1 MAVVFAFLANIAVA
15 IAKTAAALLT
25 SSASLLAEAL
35 HSWADAGNE
44 VFLLIAERSGRRQR
58 DRTHPL
64 GFGRDV
70 YFWSLFAAF
79 GLFTVGAVLSI
90 ATGVRELFAPEE
102 ATDYLI
108 GYIVLGVAAAL
119 EGGSLVQSLRQV
131 RRETTQLERTPVDYV
146 LNGSNAT
153 LRAVVFEDV
162 AALVGLAVAAVALA
176 LHEITGVAA
185 FDGVGSILIGVL
197 LAVVAVLL
205 IQRNRHFLVGANP
218 PDFVRRE
225 VLRRVLLHSGIA
237 RVTSLHLEYVGP
249 GSLLLI
255 AAVDLVDDEAESV
268 AAVRLR
274 QVARDLER
282 DEHIAIAAL
291 TLALPD
297 EPSLEV
303 PPGGSPVPRGPRR
316 SP

>member
-1 MAVVFAFLANIAVA
+1 MAVVIAFLANIAVA
-15 IAKTAAALLT
+15 IAKTAAALIT
-25 SSASLLAEAL
+25 GSASLVAEAL

-44 VFLLIAERSGRRQR
+44 VFLLLAERSGRRER
-58 DRTHPL
+58 DRAHPL

-90 ATGVRELFAPEE
+90 VTGVRELFAPER

-108 GYIVLGVAAAL
+108 GYIVLAVAAVL
-119 EGGSLVQSLRQV
+119 EGGSLAQSLRQV
-131 RRETTQLERTPVDYV
+131 RRETARLDRDPVDYV

-162 AALVGLAVAAVALA
+162 AALIGLAIAAAALA
-176 LHEITGVAA
+176 LHEITGLAV
-185 FDGVGSILIGVL
+185 FDGVGSILIGAL

-205 IQRNRHFLVGANP
+205 IQRNRQFLVGMTPAAS
-218 PDFVRRE
+218 VRRE
-225 VLRRVLLHSGIA
+225 VLHQLLLHAGIA
-237 RVTSLHLEYVGP
+237 RVTFLHLEFVGP
-249 GSLLLI
+249 GRLLLI
-255 AAVDLVDDEAESV
+255 AAVDLVDDDAESV

-282 DEHIAIAAL
+282 REHIAIAAL

-297 EPSLEV
+297 EPSLDAA
-303 PPGGSPVPRGPRR
+303 G
-316 SP
+316 

>member
-58 DRTHPL
+58 DRMHPL

-90 ATGVRELFAPEE
+90 VTGMRELFAPEE

-108 GYIVLGVAAAL
+108 GYIVLGTAAAL

-131 RRETTQLERTPVDYV
+131 RRETARLERTPVDYV

-162 AALVGLAVAAVALA
+162 AALIGLAIAALALA

-218 PDFVRRE
+218 PDSVQRE
-225 VLRRVLLHSGIA
+225 VLRRVLLHAGIA

-255 AAVDLVDDEAESV
+255 AAVNLVDDDAESV

-303 PPGGSPVPRGPRR
+303 APG
-316 SP
+316 

>member
-1 MAVVFAFLANIAVA
+1 MAVVIAFLANIAVA
-15 IAKTAAALLT
+15 IAKTAAALIT
-25 SSASLLAEAL
+25 GSASLVAEAL

-44 VFLLIAERSGRRQR
+44 VFLLLAERSGRRER
-58 DRTHPL
+58 DRAHPL

-90 ATGVRELFAPEE
+90 VTGVRELFAPER

-108 GYIVLGVAAAL
+108 GYIVLAVAAVL
-119 EGGSLVQSLRQV
+119 EGGSLAQSLRQV
-131 RRETTQLERTPVDYV
+131 RRETARLDRDPVDYV

-153 LRAVVFEDV
+153 LRAVVFEDI
-162 AALVGLAVAAVALA
+162 AALIGLAIAAAALA
-176 LHEITGVAA
+176 LHEITGLAV

-205 IQRNRHFLVGANP
+205 IQRNRRFLVGVTPTAS
-218 PDFVRRE
+218 VRRE
-225 VLRRVLLHSGIA
+225 VLHQLLLHAGIA
-237 RVTSLHLEYVGP
+237 RVTFLHLEFVGP
-249 GSLLLI
+249 GRLLLI
-255 AAVDLVDDEAESV
+255 AAVDLVDDDAESV

-282 DEHIAIAAL
+282 RDHIAIAAL

-297 EPSLEV
+297 EPSLDAA
-303 PPGGSPVPRGPRR
+303 G
-316 SP
+316 

>member
-108 GYIVLGVAAAL
+108 GYIVLGIAAAL

-131 RRETTQLERTPVDYV
+131 GRETTQLERTPVDYV

-162 AALVGLAVAAVALA
+162 AALIGLAVAAVALA

-218 PDFVRRE
+218 PDSVRRE
-225 VLRRVLLHSGIA
+225 VLRRVLLHAGIA

-255 AAVDLVDDEAESV
+255 AAVDLVDDEAESI

-297 EPSLEV
+297 EPSLEA
-303 PPGGSPVPRGPRR
+303 PPG
-316 SP
+316 

>member
-1 MAVVFAFLANIAVA
+1 MAVVIAFLANIAVA
-15 IAKTAAALLT
+15 IAKTAAALIT
-25 SSASLLAEAL
+25 GSASLVAEAL

-44 VFLLIAERSGRRQR
+44 VFLLLAERSGRRER
-58 DRTHPL
+58 DRAHPL

-90 ATGVRELFAPEE
+90 ATGVRELFAPER
-102 ATDYLI
+102 ATDYLV
-108 GYIVLGVAAAL
+108 GYIVLAVAAVL
-119 EGGSLVQSLRQV
+119 EGASLAQSLRQV
-131 RRETTQLERTPVDYV
+131 RRETARLDRDPVDYV

-162 AALVGLAVAAVALA
+162 AALVGLAIAAAALA
-176 LHEITGVAA
+176 LHEITGLSA

-205 IQRNRHFLVGANP
+205 IQRNRRFLVGMTP
-218 PDFVRRE
+218 PASVRRE
-225 VLRRVLLHSGIA
+225 VLRQVLLHAGIS
-237 RVTSLHLEYVGP
+237 RVTFLHLEFVGP
-249 GSLLLI
+249 GRLLLI
-255 AAVDLVDDEAESV
+255 AAVDLVDDDAESV

-274 QVARDLER
+274 QVSRDLER
-282 DEHIAIAAL
+282 HESIAIAAL

-297 EPSLEV
+297 EPSLEAA
-303 PPGGSPVPRGPRR
+303 G
-316 SP
+316 

>member
-108 GYIVLGVAAAL
+108 GYIVLGIAAAL

-131 RRETTQLERTPVDYV
+131 RRETARLERTPVDYV

-162 AALVGLAVAAVALA
+162 AALIGLAIAALALA

-218 PDFVRRE
+218 PDSVQRE
-225 VLRRVLLHSGIA
+225 VLRRVLLHAGIA

-255 AAVDLVDDEAESV
+255 AAVDLVDDDAESV

-303 PPGGSPVPRGPRR
+303 APG
-316 SP
+316 

>member
-1 MAVVFAFLANIAVA
+1 MAVVVAFLANIAVA
-15 IAKTAAALLT
+15 IAKTAAALIT
-25 SSASLLAEAL
+25 GSASLVAEAL

-44 VFLLIAERSGRRQR
+44 VFLLLAERSGRRER
-58 DRTHPL
+58 DRAHPL

-90 ATGVRELFAPEE
+90 VTGVRELLEPEP
-102 ATDYLI
+102 ATDYLV
-108 GYIVLGVAAAL
+108 GYLVLGVAAVL
-119 EGGSLVQSLRQV
+119 EGASLAQSLRQV
-131 RRETTQLERTPVDYV
+131 RRETTRLDRAPVDYV

-162 AALVGLAVAAVALA
+162 AALVGLAIAAAALA
-176 LHEITGVAA
+176 LHEITGLSA

-205 IQRNRHFLVGANP
+205 IQRSRRFLVGMTP
-218 PDFVRRE
+218 PASVRRE
-225 VLRRVLLHSGIA
+225 VLRQVLLHAGIS
-237 RVTSLHLEYVGP
+237 RVTFLHLEFVGP
-249 GSLLLI
+249 GRLLLI
-255 AAVDLVDDEAESV
+255 AAVDLVDDDAESV

-274 QVARDLER
+274 QVSRDLER
-282 DEHIAIAAL
+282 HESIAIAAL

-297 EPSLEV
+297 EPSLEAA
-303 PPGGSPVPRGPRR
+303 G
-316 SP
+316 

>member
-1 MAVVFAFLANIAVA
+1 MAVVIAFLANIAVA
-15 IAKTAAALLT
+15 IAKTAAALIT
-25 SSASLLAEAL
+25 GSASLVAEAL

-44 VFLLIAERSGRRQR
+44 VFLLIAERAGRRQR
-58 DRTHPL
+58 DRAHPL

-90 ATGVRELFAPEE
+90 VTGVRELFAPEE

-108 GYIVLGVAAAL
+108 GYIVLGVAALL

-131 RRETTQLERTPVDYV
+131 RRETTRLSTAPVEYV
-146 LNGSNAT
+146 LNGSNST
-153 LRAVVFEDV
+153 LRAIVFEDI
-162 AALVGLAVAAVALA
+162 AALIGLAIAALALA
-176 LHEITGVAA
+176 LHEVTGIAA

-205 IQRNRHFLVGANP
+205 IQRNHRFLVGMAP
-218 PDFVRRE
+218 PDSVRQE
-225 VLRRVLLHSGIA
+225 VLRQVQLHAAISRI
-237 RVTSLHLEYVGP
+237 TFLHLEFVGP
-249 GSLLLI
+249 GRLLLI

-268 AAVRLR
+268 VAVRLR
-274 QVARDLER
+274 QVSDDLER
-282 DEHIAIAAL
+282 EEHIAIAAL

-297 EPSLEV
+297 EPSLELATT
-303 PPGGSPVPRGPRR
+303 PPR